1 MFATVAAKK
10 FDRIS
15 GEVREGE
22 ASLLFCLLSNLT
34 KEGVSQ

>member
-1 MFATVAAKK
+1 MFGTDVPKK
-10 FDRIS
+10 FDRTG